1 MSDSNSGTELLAA
14 AREILGKHDFTE
26 VKGHDLKG
34 VDKTSC
40 CLFEDAYAVVAV
52 VFYATWNDL
61 KRDWQKAQTSF
72 VELISEHVSK
82 EEQKSWD
89 GYLLLWTSDF
99 VPPNDTEDRQAIQY
113 DTGRVR
119 KLVSAGTELAG
130 VADVSAA
137 LLPLLPMDHFQN
149 ATSDEGVLA
158 RISKLLESPELPS
171 KKIQAVVDAFEDG
184 ESLMEAFHDF
194 NGATE

>member
-14 AREILGKHDFTE
+14 AREILGKHHFTE
-26 VKGHDLKG
+26 VESHQLKG
-34 VDKTSC
+34 FDQTTC
-40 CLFEDAYAVVAV
+40 CLFEDAYAIVAI
-52 VFYATWNDL
+52 VFYATWGDL
-61 KRDWQKAQTSF
+61 RRDWQKAQTAF
-72 VELISEHVSK
+72 VELISEHITS

-89 GYLLLWTSDF
+89 GYLLLWTTDF
-99 VPPNDTEDRQAIQY
+99 VPPNNTDARQAIQY

-119 KLVSAGTELAG
+119 KLVSAGAELAG
-130 VADVSAA
+130 VADVSVA